1 MFADALA
8 LRGLEGG
15 LLYTAL
21 GVFFGATLV
30 GFRVVGG
37 KRRGR
42 ALRSMLLI
50 GLGVLTLDLLAIG
63 IIEGHLPLVTRA
75 ELLVLLAWSVAL
87 ITWASDRRAD
97 SHELTAA
104 VVPAIALL
112 VAFALFVPPPSAAPA
127 GLRSTGTVLHVLFAI
142 AGCAA
147 VTFAAGTGA
156 LYLWQIRKLKQ
167 DPTAAVASRLPPLET
182 VDRLNFRSAAW
193 GVAFLALS
201 LVIGWA
207 FIPASAESLRA
218 WFLDPTVLAVSVG
231 LLVYALLFAARAW
244 LGWRGRRAALLSVI
258 GFFVVVVG
266 GAAVAA
272 FCQQQAHLS

>member
-21 GVFFGATLV
+21 SVFFGATLV

-63 IIEGHLPLVTRA
+63 IVEGRLPLETRA

-87 ITWASDRRAD
+87 ITWASDRRAH

-112 VAFALFVPPPSAAPA
+112 VAFALFVPPPSAATP
-127 GLRSTGTVLHVLFAI
+127 GLRSAGTVLHVLFAI

-193 GVAFLALS
+193 GVALLALS

-207 FIPASAESLRA
+207 FIPASADLRA

-266 GAAVAA
+266 GAAVTA
-272 FCQQQAHLS
+272 FCQQSAHPS

>member
-1 MFADALA
+1 MFAEALA

-15 LLYTAL
+15 LLYTAFGL
-21 GVFFGATLV
+21 FFGATLV

-50 GLGVLTLDLLAIG
+50 GIGVLTLGLVALGIG
-63 IIEGHLPLVTRA
+63 EGRLPLVTRA

-87 ITWASDRRAD
+87 IVWASDRRAR
-97 SHELTAA
+97 SYELTAA

-112 VAFALFVPPPSAAPA
+112 IAFALFVPPPSAATP
-127 GLRSTGTVLHVLFAI
+127 GLRSAGTVLHVLFAI

-193 GVAFLALS
+193 GVALLALS

-207 FIPASAESLRA
+207 FIPASADLRA

-272 FCQQQAHLS
+272 FCQQSAHLS